1 LVPSPDTLR
10 KIWELHPAEF
20 PEITIH
26 GRLVRIP
33 RWQQAYGRDYR
44 FSGRVNRALSVPPL
58 LEPLLAWSKE
68 QLEPRLSG
76 LVLNTSPGTKA
87 GVSL

>member
-44 FSGRVNRALSVPPL
+44 FSGRVNRALPDRKMRWRRRNVARKNA
-58 LEPLLAWSKE
+58 LAL
-68 QLEPRLSG
+68 QRRA
-76 LVLNTSPGTKA
+76 VH
-87 GVSL
+87 